1 MESPRRI
8 LLADADA
15 FFVAVARL
23 VDPEGAGRE
32 PLLIVGGTRES
43 RGVVCSASYETR
55 KYGVRSAMPI
65 SRALRLCPNAVCVP
79 VPRKA
84 CSEKHREI
92 RAVLERH
99 APAVE
104 GASIDEWYLD
114 LAGTEALY
122 HNESLA
128 DTAARIRRDVI
139 RETGL
144 SVSFGGGT
152 SKLIAKL
159 AVEHAKH
166 GADGR
171 GTGVHVVSAG
181 EEQAF
186 MRGIALAEIPLVGP
200 RFQERL
206 ARLGM
211 RTVPDVLQYDQRT
224 LAQWLGEREAAWL
237 SDRVRGIDSAHV
249 EAHLD
254 AKSISRDETFPLDI
268 DDDAELR
275 KELLALLTR
284 AAADL
289 RADGLAARTVRV
301 KIRDHDF
308 RTRQASRTL
317 DHPVI
322 ADRVLLTVAKTLLQR
337 LRAARRVPARL
348 LGVAF
353 SSLAADATADQLTLF
368 EARDSRLVETDR
380 DRRVAR
386 VVDRVRAKYGDKGIL
401 PGGLV

>member
-15 FFVAVARL
+15 FFVAVARH
-23 VDPEGAGRE
+23 VDPDGAGRE

-65 SRALRLCPNAVCVP
+65 SRALRLCPQAVCVP

-84 CSEKHREI
+84 CMQKHREI

-122 HNESLA
+122 HNESLSE
-128 DTAARIRRDVI
+128 TAARIRGDVI

-166 GADGR
+166 GASGH
-171 GTGVHVVSAG
+171 GTGVHVVPAG
-181 EEQAF
+181 EEQEF
-186 MRGIALAEIPLVGP
+186 MHGIALAEIPLVGP

-211 RTVPDVLQYDQRT
+211 RTVPDVLQYDERT
-224 LAQWLGEREAAWL
+224 LTQWLGEREAAWL
-237 SDRVRGIDSAHV
+237 CDRVRGIDSAHV
-249 EAHLD
+249 EPHLD

-317 DHPVI
+317 DRPVI
-322 ADRVLLTVAKTLLQR
+322 ADRVLLTVAQALLQR

-368 EARDSRLVETDR
+368 EARDSRFVETDR
-380 DRRVAR
+380 DRSIAR
-386 VVDRVRAKYGDKGIL
+386 VVDRVRAKFGDKGIL
-401 PGGLV
+401 PGGLI

>member
-1 MESPRRI
+1 VESPRRI

-23 VDPEGAGRE
+23 VDPDGAGRE

-65 SRALRLCPNAVCVP
+65 SRALRLCPKAVCVP

-84 CSEKHREI
+84 CSQKHREI

-128 DTAARIRRDVI
+128 ETAARIRRDVI

-166 GADGR
+166 GAGGH
-171 GTGVHVVSAG
+171 GTGVHVVPAG

-211 RTVPDVLQYDQRT
+211 RTVPDVLQYDRRT

-237 SDRVRGIDSAHV
+237 CDRVRGIDSAHV

-275 KELLALLTR
+275 TELLALLTR

-308 RTRQASRTL
+308 RTRLASRTL

-322 ADRVLLTVAKTLLQR
+322 ADRVLLTVAQTLLQR

-348 LGVAF
+348 LGVSF
-353 SSLAADATADQLTLF
+353 SSLATDTTADQLTLF